1 MGRPR
6 TQSERPYTQSKSIVR
21 VIAPNKKFSD
31 ALTLNSQIAIHPA
44 FRDALLKLYGYSSDG
59 IRHPFLKSD
68 DATRVGM
75 AEAVFM
81 FGACASFITY
91 LISRARQSGLLK
103 A

>member
-1 MGRPR
+1 
-6 TQSERPYTQSKSIVR
+6 

-31 ALTLNSQIAIHPA
+31 ALAALNSQIAIHPA
-44 FRDALLKLYGYSSDG
+44 FRDALLKLYGYSSDEKG
-59 IRHPFLKSD
+59 IRHPFLESD